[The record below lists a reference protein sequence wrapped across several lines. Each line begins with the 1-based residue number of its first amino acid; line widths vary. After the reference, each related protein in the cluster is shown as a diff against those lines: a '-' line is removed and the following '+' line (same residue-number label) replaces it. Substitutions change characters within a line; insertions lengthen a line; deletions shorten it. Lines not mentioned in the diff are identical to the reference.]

1 MTNHNRYL
9 RIIRWADRRYRGDN
23 GELVLS
29 IGNWPSLYSQI
40 EKMAWHRYCL
50 GLQCDRGL

>member
-1 MTNHNRYL
+1 MTDHNRYL
-9 RIIRWADRRYRGDN
+9 RIVRWADHRYRGGN